1 MLFLVMGTTAYFVL
15 KTMSQNDELED
26 LQEQFSETIDET
38 NTEPIKPIDSQDEKE
53 PIEEA
58 TKNVEE
64 SQDKEESK
72 DEKESEDE
80 GE

>member
-53 PIEEA
+53 
-58 TKNVEE
+58 

>member
-38 NTEPIKPIDSQDEKE
+38 NTEPIKPIDSQDEEE
-53 PIEEA
+53 PIEE
-58 TKNVEE
+58 TTEN
-64 SQDKEESK
+64 KEES
-72 DEKESEDE
+72 
-80 GE
+80 